1 MPIYDYRCKTC
12 DRRFELLVRSSTAPQ
27 CPHCG
32 STELDKCVTAP
43 AAPGRSKAL
52 IASARKQAR
61 QEGHF
66 SNYSAAEK
74 RRLGGK

>member
-1 MPIYDYRCKTC
+1 MPIYDYRCKSC
-12 DRRFELLVRSSTAPQ
+12 DHRFELLVGGSSVLQ

-32 STELDKCVTAP
+32 SADLDKCVTAP

-52 IASARKQAR
+52 IASARSQAR
-61 QEGHF
+61 REGHF

-74 RRLGGK
+74 RRLGSK